1 MANQLRL
8 FIKDKNRTKSN
19 IMENIKAKQQ
29 KFQYATDKS
38 YMKGSFEFFLKS
50 LPITL
55 LLFPMYV
62 RTSSVCGR
70 KCHLLLF

>member
-38 YMKGSFEFFLKS
+38 YIKGSFEFFLKVYQS
-50 LPITL
+50 L
-55 LLFPMYV
+55 Y
-62 RTSSVCGR
+62 
-70 KCHLLLF
+70 